1 MLQRTLRW
9 LVRRGVRS
17 GWRRGVQG
25 GNRAWVAVGGLA
37 VLGHLA
43 GRVLGREERVVV
55 RERIGPGEVF
65 QVTHSP
71 RD

>member
-1 MLQRTLRW
+1 MLERAFTW

-37 VLGHLA
+37 LLGHLA
-43 GRVLGREERVVV
+43 GRALSR
-55 RERIGPGEVF
+55 RERIVIRERIRPGEVF
-65 QVTHSP
+65 QVTHSA